1 MRRCDNSRGKIT
13 KDEYIEVGEYIEINK
28 KILKV
33 FAVFSKGGTDYF
45 YLAKLYESSNHYFLV
60 SEYKQRTLN
69 KYEVLS
75 SFNGNKEGLEK
86 SIDVMFGFSD
96 VDENYRELKR
106 IK

>member
-1 MRRCDNSRGKIT
+1 MRRCDNTRDKIT
-13 KDEYIEVGEYIEINK
+13 KDKYIEVGKYIEINK

-33 FAVFSKGGTDYF
+33 FAVFSKEGIGYF

-60 SEYKQRTLN
+60 SELKQHTLR

-86 SIDVMFGFSD
+86 SIDVMFGFSN
-96 VDENYRELKR
+96 VNENYRGLKR
-106 IK
+106 IR

>member
-1 MRRCDNSRGKIT
+1 MRKCDNTKVIIT
-13 KDEYIEVGEYIEINK
+13 EKQYIEIGEYIEINK

-33 FAVFSKGGTDYF
+33 FAVFSKGGTGYF

-60 SEYKQRTLN
+60 SEYKQRN
-69 KYEVLS
+69 RRKYEVLS

-86 SIDVMFGFSD
+86 SIDVMFRFSH
-96 VDENYRELKR
+96 VNENYRGLKK